1 MWRENVGREE
11 ESVLCEGTEC
21 VCAERE
27 TGEREAWR
35 AGSCLLCVC
44 ACYRVEWCLA
54 CAYRILCANGNK
66 VGKRFAAR
74 FSRRPQLPN

>member
-27 TGEREAWR
+27 TGERGMASR
-35 AGSCLLCVC
+35 VVFALRVCV
-44 ACYRVEWCLA
+44 VVSSGMVSGVCLA
-54 CAYRILCANGNK
+54 VFCVQASNIA
-66 VGKRFAAR
+66 GKR
-74 FSRRPQLPN
+74 SRPVLA